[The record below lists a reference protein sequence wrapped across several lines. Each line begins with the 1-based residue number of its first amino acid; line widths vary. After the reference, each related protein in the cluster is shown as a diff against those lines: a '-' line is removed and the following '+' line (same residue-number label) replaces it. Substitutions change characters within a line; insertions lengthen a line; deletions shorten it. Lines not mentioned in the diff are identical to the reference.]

1 MRSIGVLIVRLVVGG
16 LLFGHGAQKLFG
28 AFGGRGLEGTTGW
41 IESMRLRPAN
51 VWAGAAGGA
60 EFFGG
65 LFTMLGFLNPLGPIM
80 AIGSMSMAW
89 AKVHLGKPVWGTEG
103 GAELPLTNLA
113 VLSALTLAG
122 PGRLSIDGLFGIR
135 VPRWIGAT
143 ALAAM
148 FAALWVGAREELGQ
162 TAGSLADRSRQ
173 LVGGMDVPTTESTF
187 SQETSFSQ
195 ETAFSDEA
203 SIVGDGLDGAMAG
216 TSMGSG
222 SALGSETPGDI

>member
-1 MRSIGVLIVRLVVGG
+1 
-16 LLFGHGAQKLFG
+16 
-28 AFGGRGLEGTTGW
+28 
-41 IESMRLRPAN
+41 
-51 VWAGAAGGA
+51 
-60 EFFGG
+60 
-65 LFTMLGFLNPLGPIM
+65 MLGFLNPLGPIM

-122 PGRLSIDGLFGIR
+122 PGRLSIDGLFGVR

-143 ALAAM
+143 ALAGM
-148 FAALWVGAREELGQ
+148 FAALWIGAREELGQ

-173 LVGGMDVPTTESTF
+173 LVGVMDIPTTESTF
-187 SQETSFSQ
+187 SQESTLSQ
-195 ETAFSDEA
+195 EASFADEA
-203 SIVGDGLDGAMAG
+203 GIIDGLDGSMAG
-216 TSMGSG
+216 SSMGSG